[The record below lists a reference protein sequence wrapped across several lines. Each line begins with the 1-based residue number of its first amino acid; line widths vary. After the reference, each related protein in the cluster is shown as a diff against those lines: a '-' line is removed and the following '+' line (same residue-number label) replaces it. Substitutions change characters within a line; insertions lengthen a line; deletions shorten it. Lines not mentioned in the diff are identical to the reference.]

1 MLEVVLASYNKHKA
15 KEIQDVLKKNIKV
28 LTLDEIGY
36 KEKIE
41 ENGETLLENARIK
54 AKKVRE
60 KVKDKIIIADDT
72 GLEVDYLAKAPGVYS
87 ARFAGKNC
95 SYSDNNKK
103 LLKLLKG
110 VKFSE
115 RKATF
120 RTVIYIIFPDGK
132 ETYVEGRVS
141 GFITKKEIGKN
152 GFGYDPLFYYP
163 PLKKTF
169 AQLSLKEKNKIS
181 HRSKAIKNAWKII
194 KENLK

>member
-15 KEIQDVLKKNIKV
+15 KEIQDVFKKNIKV

-41 ENGETLLENARIK
+41 ENGETLLENAKIK

-87 ARFAGKNC
+87 ARFAGENC

-181 HRSKAIKNAWKII
+181 HRSKAIKKARKVI
-194 KENLK
+194 KEYLK

>member
-181 HRSKAIKNAWKII
+181 HRSKAIKKAQKVI
-194 KENLK
+194 KEYLK